1 MGQETS
7 SLCLSLLRRKEQ
19 NDMELLA
26 CIVFFVLGF
35 VIGNALPYTML
46 VGDWKCAHGT
56 TVTPSD
62 DELYKWHYK
71 RMIKK
76 TRKRLRNENR
86 NQN

>member
-1 MGQETS
+1 MQLTTKYTDNKKQN
-7 SLCLSLLRRKEQ
+7 RKVQ

-26 CIVFFVLGF
+26 CIVFFILGF

-46 VGDWKCAHGT
+46 VGDWKCEHGT

-76 TRKRLRNENR
+76 TRKVKK
-86 NQN
+86 